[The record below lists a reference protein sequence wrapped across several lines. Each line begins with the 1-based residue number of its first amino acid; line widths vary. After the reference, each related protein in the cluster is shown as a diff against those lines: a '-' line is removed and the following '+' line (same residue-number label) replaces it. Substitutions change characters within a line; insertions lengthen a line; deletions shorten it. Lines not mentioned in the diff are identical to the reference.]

1 MYMTRG
7 ATGSAG
13 YEQIRDKSTYYKNY
27 YKNNKERLKR
37 HKQKRIDQQKRQN
50 DWLKSQ
56 GVILLYDPELI
67 KEQKKLANK
76 IEREKVRNYRR
87 IRYQATKQYYV
98 DYYQKNK
105 HIIKQKRIDKQ
116 RQSNLTGADA
126 YAIGGDS

>member
-50 DWLKSQ
+50 KYSGFAHTDVLM
-56 GVILLYDPELI
+56 LN
-67 KEQKKLANK
+67 LA
-76 IEREKVRNYRR
+76 Y
-87 IRYQATKQYYV
+87 
-98 DYYQKNK
+98 
-105 HIIKQKRIDKQ
+105 
-116 RQSNLTGADA
+116 
-126 YAIGGDS
+126 

>member
-56 GVILLYDPELI
+56 GVILLY
-67 KEQKKLANK
+67 
-76 IEREKVRNYRR
+76 V
-87 IRYQATKQYYV
+87 
-98 DYYQKNK
+98 
-105 HIIKQKRIDKQ
+105 IIKNYKILFKIF
-116 RQSNLTGADA
+116 SFNKNL
-126 YAIGGDS
+126 